1 MEEKIWFLSEEHD
14 DIKPLTFLKN
24 NGEKAVYLWLH
35 VRGGATRAQLVEGL
49 GIGHTTVERAVKAL
63 SRREIIEGR

>member
-1 MEEKIWFLSEEHD
+1 MEEKMWFLADEYTE
-14 DIKPLTFLKN
+14 PLTFLQN

-49 GIGHTTVERAVKAL
+49 GIAHSTVERAVQAL
-63 SRREIIEGR
+63 SRRGIIQGR